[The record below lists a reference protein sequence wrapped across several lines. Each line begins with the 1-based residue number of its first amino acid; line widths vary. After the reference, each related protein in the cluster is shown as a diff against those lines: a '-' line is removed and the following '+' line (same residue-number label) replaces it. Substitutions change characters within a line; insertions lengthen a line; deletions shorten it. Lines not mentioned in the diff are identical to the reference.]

1 MKRIMKTGLKIG
13 LGVLAAALLVVIGLG
28 AGWVL
33 WGRRL
38 WLPGLMGRLGT
49 MWNTA
54 GCAGQP
60 AASGCTPTNGNRG
73 FGMMGRRSGP
83 GPLCGNQGSTS
94 PRGCSFAGASVPST
108 ASESISIAQARQAVE
123 TYLQDSGYSR
133 LEIDELM
140 EFELNYYALVKERD
154 TGIGAMELLVD
165 KTTGAVGPEMGP
177 NMMWN
182 ARYGMHRRGMMM
194 GSSGKNAVTDQ
205 EALKLAQQWL
215 AANRPGVTTEDHA
228 DPFYGYYTV
237 HTMKDGQIEGMLSVH
252 GTTGQIWYHTW
263 HGAFVQQ
270 EQL

>member
-1 MKRIMKTGLKIG
+1 
-13 LGVLAAALLVVIGLG
+13 
-28 AGWVL
+28 
-33 WGRRL
+33 
-38 WLPGLMGRLGT
+38 
-49 MWNTA
+49 
-54 GCAGQP
+54 
-60 AASGCTPTNGNRG
+60 
-73 FGMMGRRSGP
+73 MMGRRSGP
-83 GPLCGNQGSTS
+83 VPLCGNQGSTS